1 MVIGAIFA
9 GGSGSRMGCGERP
22 KQYLPLGEK
31 PVLLHTIEKFYGNP
45 GLDKIL
51 ILCPDRWLDAT
62 RLLIEDAFGQT
73 DRVAVT
79 RGGQDRSSTL
89 DRALAYINEHFALD
103 DETIIVTHDAVRPF
117 VTQRIINENIETAK
131 RVGACGTYIP
141 ACDTIAESD
150 DGERVDF
157 VPERGRMWQ
166 TQTPQSFNVK
176 KLKTIL
182 AQLTPAQ
189 RTNLTD
195 VCAAF
200 TLKGQPVHIIH
211 GEVFNLKITYPYDLT
226 VANALLAAGAGQ
238 E

>member
-1 MVIGAIFA
+1 MVIAAIFA
-9 GGSGSRMGCGERP
+9 GGSGSRMGCAETP
-22 KQYLPLGEK
+22 KQYLTLGEK
-31 PVLLHTIEKFYGNP
+31 SVILLTIEKFYANSAV
-45 GLDKIL
+45 DKIL
-51 ILCPDRWLDAT
+51 VLCPDLWLELT
-62 RLLIEDAFGQT
+62 RALLEESFGQT
-73 DRVAVT
+73 DRLAVT
-79 RGGQDRSSTL
+79 TGGVDRMDTL
-89 DRALAYINEHFALD
+89 DRALCYVQEHFALD
-103 DETIIVTHDAVRPF
+103 DDTVIVTHDAVRPF

>member
-9 GGSGSRMGCGERP
+9 GGSGSRMGCAKTP

-31 PVLLHTIEKFYGNP
+31 PVILHTIEKFYANP

-51 ILCPDRWLDAT
+51 ILCPEHWLQAT
-62 RLLIEDAFGQT
+62 RVLLEERYGQT
-73 DRVAVT
+73 DSIAVAI
-79 RGGQDRSSTL
+79 GGQDRTTTL
-89 DRALAYINEHFALD
+89 DRALGYIQEHFALD

-117 VTQRIINENIETAK
+117 VTQRIINENIKLAK
-131 RVGACGTYIP
+131 LTGACGTYIP

-150 DGERVDF
+150 DGERVSF

-166 TQTPQSFNVK
+166 TQTPQSFNLK
-176 KLKTIL
+176 KLKTVL

-189 RTNLTD
+189 LTNLTD

-200 TLKGQPVHIIH
+200 SLKGEPVRIVR

-238 E
+238 